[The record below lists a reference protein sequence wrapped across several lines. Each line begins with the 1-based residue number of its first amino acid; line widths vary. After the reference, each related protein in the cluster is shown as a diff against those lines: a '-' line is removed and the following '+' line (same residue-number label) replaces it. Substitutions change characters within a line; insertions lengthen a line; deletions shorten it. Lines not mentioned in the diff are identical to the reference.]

1 MANQN
6 NFATDLN
13 IVGSTFTKYTV
24 SRVVTNLANNLIDV
38 ELPTTLPSNLDSV
51 VVEFSLY
58 SLFDNQLVYSGVIKN
73 TDKATPIKT
82 DTFRYT
88 DNTTRTILYIDFSQ
102 LDNFFGEFISLGQYQ
117 VTFNIFVNEIGS
129 DDNKVLR
136 ITKISPSRKEVELQ
150 YINPT
155 SQSIMQ
161 LKTYVEPA
169 ISSDMILNVTQQIY
183 SQMGA
188 ETLYVPASPV
198 GITTSSVLLAIESSS
213 VLVNYGFAA
222 DSTDNRP
229 GVNTLTRQVLDNAYK
244 ITSAS
249 LLRDLN
255 AGTSSFTAQRV
266 YGYVTTSLRTA
277 YDALLVDEATN
288 PAKYRFDLI

>member
-13 IVGSTFTKYTV
+13 IAGSTFTKYTV

-73 TDKATPIKT
+73 TDEATPIKT

-155 SQSIMQ
+155 SESIMQ
-161 LKTYVEPA
+161 LKKYVEPA
-169 ISSDMILNVTQQIY
+169 VSSDMILNVTQQIY

-213 VLVNYGFAA
+213 VLVNYGFAV

-249 LLRDLN
+249 LLRDIN